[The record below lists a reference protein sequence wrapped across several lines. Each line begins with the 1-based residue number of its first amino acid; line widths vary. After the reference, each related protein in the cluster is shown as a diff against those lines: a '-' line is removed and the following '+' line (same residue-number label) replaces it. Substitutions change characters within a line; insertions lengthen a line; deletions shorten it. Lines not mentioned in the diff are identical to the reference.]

1 MPFATYLEVAA
12 FLFAAAGVFSASGS
26 LLASAGFVVA
36 ALASFALSWS
46 VRCPRCE
53 LQVHSTDGVRK
64 FGQAASK
71 NCERCGRTRIGVWPL
86 QYKLRPEHWDGTK
99 ASVR

>member
-1 MPFATYLEVAA
+1 MPFVTYLEVAA
-12 FLFAAAGVFSASGS
+12 FLFAAAGLLSASGS

-64 FGQAASK
+64 FGEAASK
-71 NCERCGRTRIGVWPL
+71 
-86 QYKLRPEHWDGTK
+86 LRALWSHTDRGLAPPIQAK
-99 ASVR
+99 A